1 MLQNSPLK
9 YIYLDSNFWIDL
21 GDGIRNGFP
30 ETNIENFYYLLR
42 ELIYSGKAI
51 CPISNAIFIEL
62 FKQINREKR
71 QTIAS
76 VMDEFSKGFTIES
89 GNYIFRE
96 EILNFSKNIVCKPW
110 KDVSAFRTISEEKII
125 ETLKWK
131 RTFASQNPLP
141 SLCELATSE
150 IVGNINQLK
159 NISNGIANHLQEQKE
174 KYDSEARQFKI
185 MQAVEIGNT
194 IESVFKIFPDLK
206 SRMSGVSFPEVEKN
220 IHLKMPAIW
229 SFGSIHSLLR
239 NDSKRK
245 YRVNDF
251 FDIEHCSVAL
261 GYYDYF
267 FTERSFFNV
276 VTHKLAELDKRFR
289 LFCAKKYDDANKI
302 LLEIVN
308 ST

>member
-1 MLQNSPLK
+1 MK

-30 ETNIENFYYLLR
+30 ESNIKNFYYLLK
-42 ELIYSGKAI
+42 ELIYTGKAI
-51 CPISNAIFIEL
+51 CPISNTIFIEL
-62 FKQINREKR
+62 FKQINIEER

-76 VMDEFSKGFTIES
+76 VMDEFSNGLTIES
-89 GNYIFRE
+89 KYYIFKE
-96 EILNFSKNIVCKPW
+96 EILNFPKSIVRKPW
-110 KDVSAFRTISEEKII
+110 KDVSAFRTILEEKII
-125 ETLKWK
+125 ETPKWK
-131 RTFASQNPLP
+131 RTFAPQKFLP
-141 SLCELATSE
+141 SLSELALSE
-150 IVGNINQLK
+150 IVGNIDQLK
-159 NISNGIANHLQEQKE
+159 NISDGIANYLQEQKE
-174 KYDSEARQFKI
+174 KYDNEARQFKI
-185 MQAVEIGNT
+185 MQAVEILNT
-194 IESVFKIFPDLK
+194 IKSVFEIFPDLESK
-206 SRMSGVSFPEVEKN
+206 ISGVGFPEVGQD

-239 NDSKRK
+239 SDSKRK

-276 VTHKLAELDKRFR
+276 VTHKLVELDKRFR
-289 LFCAKKYDDANKI
+289 LICAKKYDDANNI

-308 ST
+308 SA